1 MKVAVYCR
9 VCTNLLISSSII
21 SPAHFDDDIVSSDGF
36 MILHGYKI
44 RHNWLIYFL
53 NEYCFTLR
61 IIERVAIVWMLKK
74 ITPKTTRVH
83 RNLSTYNI
91 LRWVAWTMGQT
102 NCPPRVWYSKYYFFI
117 YIFYRHWALKTLY
130 SYFCNSIKIRKMIER
145 ILGKNFA
152 KYHEKK

>member
-61 IIERVAIVWMLKK
+61 IIERVTIVWMLKK
-74 ITPKTTRVH
+74 ITQKTTWVH
-83 RNLSTYNI
+83 RNLSTYNYYAG
-91 LRWVAWTMGQT
+91 LLGRWDKQIVHQESDVPSTIFF
-102 NCPPRVWYSKYYFFI
+102 YIFFI
-117 YIFYRHWALKTLY
+117 DIGHSKLFIIIFV
-130 SYFCNSIKIRKMIER
+130 
-145 ILGKNFA
+145 ILQK
-152 KYHEKK
+152 

>member
-44 RHNWLIYFL
+44 RHNWLIYIL
-53 NEYCFTLR
+53 KKYCFTLR
-61 IIERVAIVWMLKK
+61 IIERVTIVWMLKK
-74 ITPKTTRVH
+74 NTQKTTRVH

-91 LRWVAWTMGQT
+91 LRWVAWTMRQT
-102 NCPPRVWYSKYYFFI
+102 NCPPRVWCYKYYFL
-117 YIFYRHWALKTLY
+117 YIFFIDIGHSKL
-130 SYFCNSIKIRKMIER
+130 F
-145 ILGKNFA
+145 ILIFVIL
-152 KYHEKK
+152 